1 MLASPTIICA
11 KHYSKRIVNN
21 SYLHLGIFSGREL
34 VGVMQWGYA
43 LNPNSGAR
51 VVIGTGNREYMELN
65 RLWLHDKMP
74 RNSESRAISY
84 ALKAIKQ
91 LYPPVQW
98 VQSFA
103 DERCGRFGV
112 VYQASNFDY
121 VGSHYS
127 RFTNWMASGITR
139 LLPMRSRRG
148 ARGRYLRE
156 NMDRATVHRFQQ
168 FRYIRF
174 LNKGPRSASTQ
185 SYLAR
190 SHTPSL
196 RRENSQFAFKVIHL
210 SVDRFICESG
220 SLACAASAVISREL
234 ETLCR
239 EAGLQLLIACTDE
252 NPAQEM
258 MAVNSLVQRQVDG
271 LIVASSQLND
281 AEYQKIN
288 AGLPVV
294 QMDRLIAG
302 SELPLVITDSVNATA
317 DLVEKVA
324 RQHPDEIFFRR
335 AAAHFADPR
344 SAGRLPAWPGARRR
358 NVQTGM
364 DHQRQLPPQLGL
376 RCSLSCA
383 HSWGVRPKRCS
394 PPPVACWKGCCVI

>member
-1 MLASPTIICA
+1 MGKINQSRILTPPQLIEYGGEIVGYGSPELRVETISCWLARTIICA

-127 RFTNWMASGITR
+127 RFYELDGEWYHEITANAIKR
-139 LLPMRSRRG
+139 GG

-174 LNKGPRSASTQ
+174 LNKRAKKRLNTKLFSPKP
-185 SYLAR
+185 YPKPEAR
-190 SHTPSL
+190 
-196 RRENSQFAFKVIHL
+196 E
-210 SVDRFICESG
+210 
-220 SLACAASAVISREL
+220 
-234 ETLCR
+234 
-239 EAGLQLLIACTDE
+239 
-252 NPAQEM
+252 
-258 MAVNSLVQRQVDG
+258 
-271 LIVASSQLND
+271 
-281 AEYQKIN
+281 
-288 AGLPVV
+288 
-294 QMDRLIAG
+294 
-302 SELPLVITDSVNATA
+302 
-317 DLVEKVA
+317 
-324 RQHPDEIFFRR
+324 
-335 AAAHFADPR
+335 
-344 SAGRLPAWPGARRR
+344 
-358 NVQTGM
+358 
-364 DHQRQLPPQLGL
+364 
-376 RCSLSCA
+376 
-383 HSWGVRPKRCS
+383 
-394 PPPVACWKGCCVI
+394 